1 MNEDNLNKYVLK
13 PLSKEEQLIING
25 GNLWDDIVSKAKTVS
40 ICANAVVYVF
50 KKSNENLVN
59 AFQNGFSSG
68 VNQALK

>member
-1 MNEDNLNKYVLK
+1 MNENNLNKYVLK

-25 GNLWDDIVSKAKTVS
+25 GNLWDDIVSTAKTVS

-59 AFQNGFSSG
+59 AFENGFSAG